1 MKKSD
6 KIRYIDPVTD
16 KDLVDSIVHNRPR
29 QDLLNNWKELRQILS
44 RITRATGTSPH
55 ISQVP
60 FWGNRFVIGPQDNF
74 VAATSRL
81 DSSFYNLYGMVAAL
95 LAASSDNITYADA
108 LAESKLRVSR
118 KILIASTSHLVDND
132 AFSRILYFFH
142 MGSRKTIPYY
152 LSTWNRNKLSF
163 RLGDAPIYCY
173 STYGHGGK
181 INVFETKGDLD
192 SWYWHK
198 NFWAADYRCDY
209 AIFPF
214 WCASKHQWIWVR
226 WRGWFSGQ
234 GHGCIGTPY
243 DVDCFEDLDEHGSEG
258 HDGIPRSF
266 TFPTPDFWAKDYYYD
281 GFHRYELRYARKYY
295 RTIRFGVD
303 SKGYVHGVS
312 NKEPATKTEYL
323 PFHFPYEF
331 YRGVQYCLQL
341 NAEFVPSRT
350 AFPGGYGALALSF
363 CHSGGHFGVNIF
375 YCDWNGSYWNRY
387 KMGWIKVPAG
397 DITPQDNM
405 VVTASITT
413 IPGELDTYLLLLSAF
428 HDDWSRNYWKK
439 IKVNRYHSRENDE
452 WDGSFFEPV
461 YDEKGNL
468 FDHKLSVASNV
479 PMIDG
484 KKLVVDF
491 GAGPGEDIKGIW
503 IRELE
508 FRTI

>member
-81 DSSFYNLYGMVAAL
+81 DSSLYNLYGMVAAL

-108 LAESKLRVSR
+108 IAESKLRVSR
-118 KILIASTSHLVDND
+118 KILVASTTHLVDNEL
-132 AFSRILYFFH
+132 FSQCGML
-142 MGSRKTIPYY
+142 GSKRLVPYY
-152 LSTWNRNKLSF
+152 LSTWNCNKLSF

-173 STYGHGGK
+173 ATNRKPFNFFWSGA
-181 INVFETKGDLD
+181 NLD
-192 SWYWHK
+192 SWAGDTKDW
-198 NFWAADYRCDY
+198 FGTDR

-214 WCASKHQWIWVR
+214 RCVKRHEWIWVVFKA
-226 WRGWFSGQ
+226 GPKGQ
-234 GHGCIGTPY
+234 GEGCVTTPY
-243 DVDCFEDLDEHGSEG
+243 DGDCFEDLDEHGREDQ
-258 HDGIPRSF
+258 DGVPHSF
-266 TFPTPDFWAKDYYYD
+266 TFPTPDFWAKDYYHD
-281 GFHRYELRYARKYY
+281 GFHRYELRYAHKYY
-295 RTIRFGVD
+295 RTIHFGVY
-303 SKGYVHGVS
+303 SGSGHVHGVD
-312 NKEPATKTEYL
+312 NKEPPTKTDYL

-331 YRGVQYCLQL
+331 YRGVQYYLQL

-350 AFPGGYGALALSF
+350 VFAGGYGALALSF
-363 CHSGGHFGVNIF
+363 CHSGGHFGVNVF
-375 YCDWNGSYWNRY
+375 YCDWNGHYWNRY
-387 KMGWIKVPAG
+387 KMGWVKVPAG
-397 DITPQDNM
+397 EITPQKHM
-405 VVTASITT
+405 IVTASITT

-503 IRELE
+503 VRELE